1 MLKPVPSIISALAV
15 ALVTV
20 SSAAAITGGGVDGD
34 AHPYVGALV
43 VDGFVECSGVLISPT
58 VFATAGHCAADG
70 TRVSVSFDSK
80 LGTGW
85 SLASGTFH
93 VDPARRADLAVVVL
107 DAPSAVVPAALP
119 TAGSADALVRK
130 TKVTSVGYG
139 YSSWAADGSFVYDG
153 YRRVADS
160 PVKTV
165 DRLTIT
171 VSTKSAGPCFGD
183 SGGPQLS
190 GNTVLSVTSGG
201 SKDCVGKAEGYR
213 LDSSKARTFLA
224 DFVPLP

>member
-1 MLKPVPSIISALAV
+1 VLKPVPSIISALAV

-20 SSAAAITGGGVDGD
+20 SSAAAITGGSIDGD

-70 TRVSVSFDSK
+70 RRVTVSFDSK

-85 SLASGTFH
+85 TLVDGTFRA
-93 VDPARRADLAVVVL
+93 DPARRADLGVVVL
-107 DAPSAVVPAALP
+107 DAPTAVVPAALP
-119 TAGSADALVRK
+119 AEGMAESLARK
-130 TKVTSVGYG
+130 TLVTSVGYG
-139 YSSWAADGSFVYDG
+139 YSGWAADGSFVYDG
-153 YRRVADS
+153 FRHAADS
-160 PVKTV
+160 PVKRV
-165 DRLTIT
+165 DKLTIT

-190 GNTVLSVTSGG
+190 GDTVLSLTSGG
-201 SKDCVGKAEGYR
+201 SKDCTGRAEGYR

-224 DFVPLP
+224 DFVALP